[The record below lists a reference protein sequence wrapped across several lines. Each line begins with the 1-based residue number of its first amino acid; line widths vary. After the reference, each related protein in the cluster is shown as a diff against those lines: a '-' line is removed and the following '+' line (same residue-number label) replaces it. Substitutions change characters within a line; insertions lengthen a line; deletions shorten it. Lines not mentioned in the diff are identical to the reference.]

1 MKVEYHP
8 STINDLNRAVEFYEQ
23 QRIGLGDEL
32 RDEIYQTIARI
43 AANPFIYRPITG
55 HIRRCFVHR
64 FPFSIL
70 YRVVDDDLLRV
81 LVVRHHRQHSQFGMS
96 RK

>member
-8 STINDLNRAVEFYEQ
+8 GTITDLNRAVDFYEQ

-32 RDEIYQTIARI
+32 RDEIYQAIARI
-43 AANPFIYRPITG
+43 AANPLMYLPITG
-55 HIRRCFVHR
+55 RVRRCFVHR

-70 YRVVDDDLLRV
+70 YRVVNDDLLRV
-81 LVVRHHRQHSQFGMS
+81 LVIRHHRQHPQFGVG
-96 RK
+96 RE

>member
-8 STINDLNRAVEFYEQ
+8 ATIADLNRAVEFYERK
-23 QRIGLGDEL
+23 RIGLGGEL
-32 RDEIYQTIARI
+32 RDEIYQTIVRI
-43 AANPFIYRPITG
+43 AANLLIYRPVAG

-64 FPFSIL
+64 FPFSTL
-70 YRVVDDDLLRV
+70 YRVVADDLVRV
-81 LVVRHHRQHSQFGMS
+81 LVIRHHRQHPRFGIS